1 MLKPPD
7 FLGFCAPSTTKRASP
22 DRGRS
27 ALIETCERRLGESV
41 LPGFPLHFLA
51 GGMSANGK
59 LRAVEREQP
68 EMIVMNSVMV
78 GRTGAAIAKLT
89 EVIDRVPEVLEGF
102 RPARALH
109 EFAPICRNVKD
120 GPVTPDP
127 GGRVGIIAQ
136 QDEASCFRWSIRP
149 LQLRRDIRA
158 VAGELAGHRLTVLE
172 SQGCQPHDF
181 KSRLWSPENVRPF
194 SHEEPWNISAF
205 PARKGHNPRKWRGTG
220 IRQWGAAWPKKAEKT
235 G

>member
-1 MLKPPD
+1 
-7 FLGFCAPSTTKRASP
+7 
-22 DRGRS
+22 
-27 ALIETCERRLGESV
+27 
-41 LPGFPLHFLA
+41 
-51 GGMSANGK
+51 
-59 LRAVEREQP
+59 
-68 EMIVMNSVMV
+68 
-78 GRTGAAIAKLT
+78 
-89 EVIDRVPEVLEGF
+89 
-102 RPARALH
+102 
-109 EFAPICRNVKD
+109 
-120 GPVTPDP
+120 
-127 GGRVGIIAQ
+127 
-136 QDEASCFRWSIRP
+136 